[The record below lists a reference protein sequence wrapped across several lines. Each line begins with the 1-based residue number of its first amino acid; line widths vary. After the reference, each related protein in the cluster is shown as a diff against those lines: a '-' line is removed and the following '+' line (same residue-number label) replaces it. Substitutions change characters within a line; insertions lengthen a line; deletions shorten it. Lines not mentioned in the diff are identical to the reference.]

1 MSQAIDGGA
10 PGKRK
15 RVPKENEARGR
26 EMGVERDVG
35 ELRGDVNGLLSRQQS
50 SDASIIELFN
60 QNRQMLKIFHDGQ
73 INAQR
78 DRETLGRTLSDMITD
93 SAKRQEERHEQLA
106 QQLATQ
112 KGTFGTF
119 RWMFDSL
126 VLLCGGALAGI
137 VTHFVR

>member
-1 MSQAIDGGA
+1 MSQALNGDA
-10 PGKRK
+10 SEKRK
-15 RVPKENEARGR
+15 RVSRGK
-26 EMGVERDVG
+26 EMGVERDMG
-35 ELRGDVNGLLSRQQS
+35 ELRGDVNGLLLRQQS
-50 SDASIIELFN
+50 ADASIVELFN
-60 QNRQMLKIFHDGQ
+60 QNRQMLKIFHDAQ
-73 INAQR
+73 IDAQR
-78 DRETLGRTLSDMITD
+78 DRETLARTLSDMIAG

-137 VTHFVR
+137 VTHFVH

>member
-1 MSQAIDGGA
+1 MSQAVGGDA
-10 PGKRK
+10 PEKRK
-15 RVPKENEARGR
+15 RAPRGSESRGR

-35 ELRGDVNGLLSRQQS
+35 ELRGDVNGLLSRQQNT
-50 SDASIIELFN
+50 DASIVELFN

-73 INAQR
+73 IEAQK
-78 DRETLGRTLSDMITD
+78 DRESLGRTLGAMISD
-93 SAKRQEERHEQLA
+93 SAKRQEERYERLA